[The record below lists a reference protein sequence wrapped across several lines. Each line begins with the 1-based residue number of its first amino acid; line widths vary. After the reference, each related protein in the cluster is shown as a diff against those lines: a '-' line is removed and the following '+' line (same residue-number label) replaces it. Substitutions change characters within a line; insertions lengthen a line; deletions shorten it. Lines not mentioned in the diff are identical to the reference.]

1 MRDCERL
8 GLDQVVTPGP
18 VTMPHLVCE
27 HLPQEAVSAL
37 ITAGAGMGRD
47 SQETKQGKKKRKTNG
62 LQVQS
67 CHEQLCLGSGSCW
80 L

>member
-47 SQETKQGKKKRKTNG
+47 SQETKQGKKKKKKGKPMDSRSKVAMSNFA
-62 LQVQS
+62 
-67 CHEQLCLGSGSCW
+67 
-80 L
+80 